1 MSLKSLKTLF
11 LAALLAGAGVSG
23 LGADALA
30 QGRSD
35 SKPAAAAKKPGKT
48 CSDLASNSQAHKDC
62 IQKQAKSTKD
72 AKSAKVVKPT
82 KPKAPMKPSKT
93 S

>member
-1 MSLKSLKTLF
+1 MKNLKTLF
-11 LAALLAGAGVSG
+11 LAALLVGAGVSG
-23 LGADALA
+23 LGTDAWA

-35 SKPAAAAKKPGKT
+35 SKPAAAAAKKPGKT
-48 CSDLASNSQAHKDC
+48 CSDLVSNSQAHKDC

-82 KPKAPMKPSKT
+82 KPKAPVMKPTKAS
-93 S
+93 